1 VRVWDLEGAGVTATF
16 TGDGRMLG
24 CTLGP
29 DDRTII
35 ASELAQKDPETYR
48 PAVAAT
54 LNNLGILDSACLD
67 SPVPVANAAD
77 SGFADLEIAALPGW
91 INDAHQLEPFKLALV
106 KTELEGRVGRRLL
119 SRV

>member
-1 VRVWDLEGAGVTATF
+1 
-16 TGDGRMLG
+16 MLG

-54 LNNLGILDSACLD
+54 LNNLGFLIARVWTHR
-67 SPVPVANAAD
+67 SPLQMRLTAD
-77 SGFADLEIAALPGW
+77 SQISKLLRYQAGLMMR
-91 INDAHQLEPFKLALV
+91 IN
-106 KTELEGRVGRRLL
+106 
-119 SRV
+119 